1 MAEAIADL
9 VIRIGTDVEV
19 LKRDMAEASRTTK
32 RTADEI
38 SGSLG
43 FVKGAFGALAAGFSL
58 QNVWTTFR
66 AGVSELAALD
76 DAAENAG
83 TSVESLGQ
91 LMADLAPSGASMS
104 QVSGMVQQLNRSLL
118 SAEFHTSRAASAFK
132 ALNIETKDA
141 SGNFKD
147 GTVLLREIA
156 VALDQYE
163 DGTNKSQLATALL
176 GRAGAQ
182 NIAMLKDLARSQG
195 ETNRYT
201 SEMTAKAE
209 ELDKALNRMQYQF
222 GQWRTSMLSQLVP
235 TMLEFITQL
244 KEGTEAADGFWAAVF
259 RYGFK
264 YAPGKPEDT
273 QKQILA
279 DIKRETDLMNRAQ
292 IEVDN
297 LKGMG
302 GQDVYERDWKRENAR
317 LETHRQN
324 VEKLQRD
331 WQYFENQRVRN
342 ERKNGPTA
350 RELMYGDAGY
360 KATAQAPRMPDEAA
374 SAAAA
379 REATQLRMERVAEA
393 RRRAVDIEKQAMED
407 LATAV
412 QLEQTTERAAIDERM
427 RIRATSLAAQ
437 ISASNQQIDILE
449 KVDAK
454 QKDLSGIERAKNE
467 RARLVEELARVEVD
481 RAKQVLLYQDKLDE
495 AWRKSSTSATN
506 AIRNE
511 LAASTA
517 SNNAMRDEIEALI
530 QSAVQGREYAMVL
543 AEIRVEKMRAAQT
556 DAAFGVTAEQAEA
569 LRLAEEQLSLMRQ
582 RAAVAGQIE
591 RQRADAKSADE
602 AAKEAAK
609 RMADAAAS
617 SSSIIK
623 DSLTNALLRGFEDG
637 KGLAEN
643 FRDTLKNMFMTM
655 VLRPIIEPVM
665 KPVADIAGSLV
676 SAIVSA
682 TTKGFGAK
690 GAPVTS
696 LTSDPGLGLK
706 LPAQPAQPRAAGGPV
721 IPGGTYI
728 VGEEGVPEILQMG
741 RRGGY
746 VTPMAKGGVR
756 PVQINQT
763 FHINSGVDA
772 TTAQSIWMAS
782 KEAAKSELA
791 DAARR
796 SGRGMF

>member
-9 VIRIGTDVEV
+9 VIRIGTDVEA
-19 LKRDMAEASRTTK
+19 LKRDMNEVSRATRK
-32 RTADEI
+32 TADEVDVSVGFI
-38 SGSLG
+38 KSALG
-43 FVKGAFGALAAGFSL
+43 TLAGGFSL
-58 QNVWTTFR
+58 QALWNTFR
-66 AGVSELAALD
+66 AGVSELSALD

-83 TSVESLGQ
+83 TSVEKMGQ
-91 LMADLAPSGASMS
+91 LMADLAPSGASMGEI
-104 QVSGMVQQLNRSLL
+104 SGLVQQLNRSLL
-118 SAEFHTSRAASAFK
+118 QTENQTSRSSEAFK
-132 ALNIETKDA
+132 ALGIDVKDA
-141 SGNFKD
+141 NGNFKD
-147 GTVLLREIA
+147 GTDLLREIA
-156 VALDQYE
+156 LALDKYE

-182 NIAMLKDLARSQG
+182 NVAMLKDLARAQG

-201 SEMTAKAE
+201 SEMAAKAE

-222 GQWRTSMLSQLVP
+222 GQWRTSMLSQLIP

-273 QKQILA
+273 QKRILD

-297 LKGMG
+297 IKSLG

-331 WQYFENQRVRN
+331 WQYFENIRIRN
-342 ERKNGPTA
+342 ERATGGPTG
-350 RELMYGDAGY
+350 RELMYGNAGY
-360 KATAQAPRMPDEAA
+360 DAPAQAPKIRDAA
-374 SAAAA
+374 ADQRAA
-379 REATQLRMERVAEA
+379 REQMQLQLERVAEM
-393 RRRAVDIEKQAMED
+393 RRNATETEKEALED
-407 LATAV
+407 LAKAV
-412 QLEQTTERAAIDERM
+412 QLEQISERQAIEEKM
-427 RIRATSLAAQ
+427 RIRAQALAAQ
-437 ISASNQQIDILE
+437 IGAANQQIAILE
-449 KVDAK
+449 RVDAK
-454 QKDLSGIERAKNE
+454 QRDLSGIERAKNE
-467 RARLVEELARVEVD
+467 RARLIRELGEVETRTARE
-481 RAKQVLLYQDKLDE
+481 RLLYQDKLDDALE
-495 AWRKSSTSATN
+495 KSSAAAIN
-506 AIRNE
+506 AARSE
-511 LAASTA
+511 VTA
-517 SNNAMRDEIEALI
+517 SALANQRAREEIEALI
-530 QSAVQGREYAMVL
+530 QASVQGRDYTIVL
-543 AEIRVEKMRAAQT
+543 TEMRVAKMRLAQEN
-556 DAAFGVTAEQAEA
+556 AAFGVTPEQAEA

-582 RAAVAGQIE
+582 RAGVQQQIDAQK
-591 RQRADAKSADE
+591 QRAASEAKYATDAIKAAE
-602 AAKEAAK
+602 ERAKEA
-609 RMADAAAS
+609 S
-617 SSSIIK
+617 NTIK
-623 DSLTNALLRGFEDG
+623 SSLTDALLRGFEDG
-637 KGLAEN
+637 KSFAEN
-643 FRDTLKNMFMTM
+643 FRDTIKNMFMTM

-682 TTKGFGAK
+682 ATGGFGAK

-706 LPAQPAQPRAAGGPV
+706 RPAQPRAAGGPV

-782 KEAAKSELA
+782 KEAAKAEIA
-791 DAARR
+791 DAMSR
-796 SGRGMF
+796 SGRGIYS